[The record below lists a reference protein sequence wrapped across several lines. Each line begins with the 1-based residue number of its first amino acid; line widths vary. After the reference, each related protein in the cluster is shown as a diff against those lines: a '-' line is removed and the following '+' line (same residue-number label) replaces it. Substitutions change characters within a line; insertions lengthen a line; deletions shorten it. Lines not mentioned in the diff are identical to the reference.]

1 MPYPIIARYVAKTF
15 SDKDVK
21 LSPFEKKVLRVTL
34 KIPLGQTRS
43 YAWVAKAAGNP
54 KAVRAVGQALK
65 KNPFPFLIP
74 CHRVVRS
81 DGCLGGYAG
90 GVKMKKTLLE
100 IEKEIVQVLLK
111 TPRQHS
117 LKKAF

>member
-1 MPYPIIARYVAKTF
+1 M
-15 SDKDVK
+15 K
-21 LSPFEKKVLRVTL
+21 LSPFEKKVLGVTL

-65 KNPFPFLIP
+65 KNPFPLLIP
-74 CHRVVRS
+74 CHRVVCS

-90 GVKMKKTLLE
+90 GVQMKKALLGL
-100 IEKEIVQVLLK
+100 EKEIVRVLLK
-111 TPRQHS
+111 PPGQHS